1 MAFTGTGGQ
10 GGGRTII
17 VSINSR
23 RPWSGSDAGQLA
35 WRAEVARR
43 VGRWQERRAMVTVL
57 WPVAALA
64 LALASWAVLL
74 SGRAAAPVL
83 AALALGIV
91 VWRVLATW
99 GRP

>member
-1 MAFTGTGGQ
+1 MSASIVDINRR
-10 GGGRTII
+10 RT
-17 VSINSR
+17 
-23 RPWSGSDAGQLA
+23 WSGAAADQLA
-35 WRAEVARR
+35 WRGEVARR
-43 VGRWQERRAMVTVL
+43 VERWRRRRALVSVL
-57 WPVAALA
+57 WPTAALA

>member
-1 MAFTGTGGQ
+1 MGTVVG
-10 GGGRTII
+10 
-17 VSINSR
+17 INGR
-23 RPWSGSDAGQLA
+23 RPWACSDAGQRA

-43 VGRWQERRAMVTVL
+43 VERWRRRRALVSVL
-57 WPVAALA
+57 WPAAALA

>member
-1 MAFTGTGGQ
+1 MGSVVGVDG
-10 GGGRTII
+10 
-17 VSINSR
+17 
-23 RPWSGSDAGQLA
+23 RPWAGSRLGQQA

-43 VGRWQERRAMVTVL
+43 VERWRARRELAEVL
-57 WPVAALA
+57 WPVAAVA
-64 LALASWAVLL
+64 LALAGWAVLL
-74 SGRAAAPVL
+74 SGRAAAPIL